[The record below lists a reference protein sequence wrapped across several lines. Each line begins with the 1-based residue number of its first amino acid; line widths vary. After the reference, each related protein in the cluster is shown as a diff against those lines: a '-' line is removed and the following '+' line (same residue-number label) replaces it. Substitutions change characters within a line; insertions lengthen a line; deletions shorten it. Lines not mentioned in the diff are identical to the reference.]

1 MLLKWMEKLFC
12 LQQMWGCTEP
22 PWKYQLMR
30 LRGETVTFC
39 TLWVTILVKPHQERG
54 IARKL
59 SPSMLC
65 EAGVKL
71 SEWPQQQLNGKL
83 ALLKWKEYYG
93 LGGIRTWGWDLWL
106 KTLSV
111 YLSFPLAPGLLLFW
125 NREFLVA
132 LTTTPAKASNSH
144 LALGSFSFLIRIIRA
159 AGISQHF
166 VSPLDFCLCP
176 SRKLQSSRC
185 ICWPAVPSSCGN
197 RMQALHGALH
207 SFRSF

>member
-1 MLLKWMEKLFC
+1 MLVLPCPRFFGCSAPVAVSGRDSAARIPFSTVRCEFTPLPIPSQMLLKWMEELFC

-111 YLSFPLAPGLLLFW
+111 YLSFPLVPGLLLFW

-132 LTTTPAKASNSH
+132 LTTTPAKASNFH
-144 LALGSFSFLIRIIRA
+144 LALGSFSF
-159 AGISQHF
+159 F
-166 VSPLDFCLCP
+166 
-176 SRKLQSSRC
+176 
-185 ICWPAVPSSCGN
+185 N
-197 RMQALHGALH
+197 
-207 SFRSF
+207 